1 MSKIY
6 TSADQLIGKTPLL
19 EATNIEKNEAL
30 EARLLVKLEYL
41 NPAGSVK
48 DRIAKAMIDDA
59 EARGLLKEGSVIIEP
74 TSGNTGIG
82 LASVAAARGY
92 RIIIVMP
99 ETMSVERRQLMR
111 AYGAE
116 LVLTEGAKGMKG
128 AIAKAEEL
136 AAEIPGA
143 FIPGQFVNPANPAA
157 HKATTGPEIWEDTDG
172 KVDIFVAGVG
182 TGGTLTGVGEY
193 LKEKNP
199 DIKIVAVEPATSPVL
214 SKGTAGAHKIQG
226 IGAGFVP
233 EVLNTRIYDEIITV
247 ENEDAFIAGKKFGRA
262 EGVLVGISSGAALW
276 AAVELAKRPGN
287 KGKTIVALLPDTG
300 DPPLPSYLKTL
311 KTVRSR
317 RRILTVLLFHWKFP
331 EESGFYQPIVVAM
344 K

>member
-1 MSKIY
+1 MANIY

-19 EATNIEKNEAL
+19 ELANTEKEL
-30 EARLLVKLEYL
+30 KLDARLLAKLEYF

-59 EARGLLKEGSVIIEP
+59 EASGKLKPGSVIIEP

-99 ETMSVERRQLMR
+99 ETMSIERRQLMK

-128 AIAKAEEL
+128 AIAKADEL
-136 AAEIPGA
+136 AAETPDS
-143 FIPGQFVNPANPAA
+143 FIPGQFVNPANPKA
-157 HKATTGPEIWEDTDG
+157 HYETTGPEIYEDTDG
-172 KVDIFVAGVG
+172 KVDYFVAGVG
-182 TGGTLTGVGEY
+182 TGGTLTGVGKY

-199 DIKIVAVEPATSPVL
+199 DVKIVAVQPASSPVL
-214 SKGTAGAHKIQG
+214 SEGKAGSHKIQG

-233 EVLNTRIYDEIITV
+233 DVLDTGVYDEIITV
-247 ENEDAFIAGKKFGRA
+247 ENDDAFEAGKLVGRN
-262 EGVLVGISSGAALW
+262 EGVLVGISSGAAVW
-276 AAVELAKRPGN
+276 AGVEIAKRPEA
-287 KGKTIVALLPDTG
+287 KGKNIVVLLPDTG
-300 DPPLPSYLKTL
+300 DRYLSTA
-311 KTVRSR
+311 
-317 RRILTVLLFHWKFP
+317 LF
-331 EESGFYQPIVVAM
+331 QD
-344 K
+344 